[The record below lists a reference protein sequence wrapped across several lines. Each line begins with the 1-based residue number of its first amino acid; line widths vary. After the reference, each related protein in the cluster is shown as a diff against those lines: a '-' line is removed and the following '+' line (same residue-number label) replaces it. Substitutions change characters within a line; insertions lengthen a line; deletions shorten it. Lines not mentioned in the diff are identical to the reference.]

1 VVLAF
6 EWKRTDSVFKDVDT
20 SLELNCLTGR
30 EITYS
35 VFFHVPLL
43 VPKIM
48 IRSVLYPDHIRKRS
62 SQRKKDRRTS
72 WLLYKPLL
80 IQPWLAWFAI
90 SGLSARTKTPESKQ
104 PESKTIGLG

>member
-1 VVLAF
+1 MVLAF

-48 IRSVLYPDHIRKRS
+48 IR
-62 SQRKKDRRTS
+62 
-72 WLLYKPLL
+72 
-80 IQPWLAWFAI
+80 
-90 SGLSARTKTPESKQ
+90 
-104 PESKTIGLG
+104 